1 MLFLAVLFTFSLFFM
16 LGGLLMTRE
25 QALEIFA
32 RGLEHFRH
40 RKGYTMDQLGKII
53 GCGRANIHKIK
64 ERKNFTSM
72 EGLFYLIEDGMTLY
86 EIFGTDLAEKLVEEM
101 KEVLPEQ
108 NEKKDNFDTPEF
120 RDGVAK
126 VIAEL
131 VAKGHDAINP
141 LK

>member
-1 MLFLAVLFTFSLFFM
+1 
-16 LGGLLMTRE
+16 MTRE

-86 EIFGTDLAEKLVEEM
+86 EIFGTELAEKLTAEM
-101 KEVLPEQ
+101 KEVLPDP
-108 NEKKDNFDTPEF
+108 NDKNDAFNTPEF
-120 RDGVAK
+120 REGVAK
-126 VIAEL
+126 AIAEL

-141 LK
+141 LR